1 MKKNKSVPF
10 FGLLASYLL
19 LLASFFFTGCG
30 YQIAGRGAHIP
41 EGVRTIAIPVFENKT
56 LEPIV
61 EEEFTPVVIREFLR
75 DSRIEVVNRPQAGLV
90 LRGSV
95 TSYKESPLSFD
106 QDQNVL
112 EYRITI
118 VTHLIL
124 VRQSSGVTTPDKEE
138 RTDNESQRDRNVPPI
153 DRRGFLTPSIG
164 SNEILWERD
173 VTESAEYRASS
184 DVMSTRVAKLLALRE
199 IARNL
204 AQDAA
209 DRVLQG
215 W

>member
-75 DSRIEVVNRPQAGLV
+75 DTRIEVVNRPQAGLV

-112 EYRITI
+112 EYRII
-118 VTHLIL
+118 VITHLIL
-124 VRQSSGVTTPDKEE
+124 VRQSS
-138 RTDNESQRDRNVPPI
+138 
-153 DRRGFLTPSIG
+153 
-164 SNEILWERD
+164 EILWERD
-173 VTESAEYRASS
+173 ITESAEYRASS
-184 DVMSTRVAKLLALRE
+184 DVMSTRVAKLLALQE

>member
-1 MKKNKSVPF
+1 M
-10 FGLLASYLL
+10 
-19 LLASFFFTGCG
+19 
-30 YQIAGRGAHIP
+30 
-41 EGVRTIAIPVFENKT
+41 AIPVFENKT

-61 EEEFTPVVIREFLR
+61 EEELTPVVIREFLR
-75 DSRIEVVNRPQAGLV
+75 DSRIEVVSRSQAGLV
-90 LRGSV
+90 LQGSV

-112 EYRITI
+112 EYRII
-118 VTHLIL
+118 VITHLIL
-124 VRQSSGVTTPDKEE
+124 VRQSS
-138 RTDNESQRDRNVPPI
+138 
-153 DRRGFLTPSIG
+153 
-164 SNEILWERD
+164 EILWERD
-173 VTESAEYRASS
+173 ITESAEYRASS

>member
-1 MKKNKSVPF
+1 MKVF
-10 FGLLASYLL
+10 VALL
-19 LLASFFFTGCG
+19 LSLFSFAGCG
-30 YQIAGRGAHIP
+30 YQIAGRGVHIP
-41 EGVRTIAIPVFENKT
+41 EGVRTLAIPVFENKT

-61 EEEFTPVVIREFLR
+61 EEELTPVVIREFLR
-75 DSRIEVVNRPQAGLV
+75 DSRIEVVSRSQAALV
-90 LRGSV
+90 LQGSV

-204 AQDAA
+204 AQNAA

>member
-1 MKKNKSVPF
+1 MKVF
-10 FGLLASYLL
+10 VALL
-19 LLASFFFTGCG
+19 LSLFSFAGCG
-30 YQIAGRGAHIP
+30 YQIAGRGVHIP
-41 EGVRTIAIPVFENKT
+41 EGVRTLAIPVFENKT

-61 EEEFTPVVIREFLR
+61 EEELTPVVIREFLR
-75 DSRIEVVNRPQAGLV
+75 DSRIEVVSRSQAALV
-90 LRGSV
+90 LQGSV

-112 EYRITI
+112 EYRITV

-124 VRQSSGVTTPDKEE
+124 VRQERDAAGSPNGTQNGSG
-138 RTDNESQRDRNVPPI
+138 
-153 DRRGFLTPSIG
+153 G
-164 SNEILWERD
+164 ILWKRD
-173 VTESAEYRASS
+173 ITESAEYRASS
-184 DVMSTRVAKLLALRE
+184 DVMSTRVAKLLALQE

>member
-1 MKKNKSVPF
+1 MENKSVPF
-10 FGLLASYLL
+10 FVFASCFLLF
-19 LLASFFFTGCG
+19 ASFSFTGCG

-41 EGVRTIAIPVFENKT
+41 EGVRTLAIPVFENKT

-61 EEEFTPVVIREFLR
+61 EEELTPAVIREFLR

-106 QDQNVL
+106 KDQNVL
-112 EYRITI
+112 EYRII
-118 VTHLIL
+118 VVTHLIL
-124 VRQSSGVTTPDKEE
+124 VRQE
-138 RTDNESQRDRNVPPI
+138 RDAAPT
-153 DRRGFLTPSIG
+153 G
-164 SNEILWERD
+164 ILWERD

-204 AQDAA
+204 AQNVA

>member
-10 FGLLASYLL
+10 FVFAFCFLLF
-19 LLASFFFTGCG
+19 ASFFFTGCG
-30 YQIAGRGAHIP
+30 YQIAGRGGHIP
-41 EGVRTIAIPVFENKT
+41 EGVRTMAIPVFENKT

-61 EEEFTPVVIREFLR
+61 EEELTPVVIREFLR
-75 DSRIEVVNRPQAGLV
+75 DSRIEVVSRSQTGLV
-90 LRGSV
+90 LQGSV

-112 EYRITI
+112 EYRITVI
-118 VTHLIL
+118 THLVL
-124 VRQSSGVTTPDKEE
+124 VRQFS
-138 RTDNESQRDRNVPPI
+138 
-153 DRRGFLTPSIG
+153 
-164 SNEILWERD
+164 EILWERD
-173 VTESAEYRASS
+173 VTESAEYRVSS

>member
-1 MKKNKSVPF
+1 M
-10 FGLLASYLL
+10 ALL
-19 LLASFFFTGCG
+19 LSLFSFSGCG
-30 YQIAGRGAHIP
+30 YQIAGRGVHIP
-41 EGVRTIAIPVFENKT
+41 DGVRTMAIPVFENKT

-61 EEEFTPVVIREFLR
+61 EEEITPVVIREFLR

-90 LRGSV
+90 LHGSV
-95 TSYKESPLSFD
+95 ISYKESPLSFD

-112 EYRITI
+112 EYRITVI
-118 VTHLIL
+118 THLIL
-124 VRQSSGVTTPDKEE
+124 VRQNKDATPNDPRDRSSSGLGEK
-138 RTDNESQRDRNVPPI
+138 
-153 DRRGFLTPSIG
+153 
-164 SNEILWERD
+164 LWERD
-173 VTESAEYRASS
+173 ITESAEYRASS

-204 AQDAA
+204 SQDAT

>member
-1 MKKNKSVPF
+1 M
-10 FGLLASYLL
+10 
-19 LLASFFFTGCG
+19 
-30 YQIAGRGAHIP
+30 
-41 EGVRTIAIPVFENKT
+41 AIPVFENKT

-61 EEEFTPVVIREFLR
+61 EEELTPVVIREFLR
-75 DSRIEVVNRPQAGLV
+75 DSRIEVVSRSQAGLV
-90 LRGSV
+90 LQGSV

-112 EYRITI
+112 EYRITV

-124 VRQSSGVTTPDKEE
+124 VRQFS
-138 RTDNESQRDRNVPPI
+138 
-153 DRRGFLTPSIG
+153 
-164 SNEILWERD
+164 EILWERD
-173 VTESAEYRASS
+173 ITESAEYRASS
-184 DVMSTRVAKLLALRE
+184 DVMSTRVAKLLALQE

>member
-1 MKKNKSVPF
+1 MKVF
-10 FGLLASYLL
+10 VALL
-19 LLASFFFTGCG
+19 LSLFSFAGCG
-30 YQIAGRGAHIP
+30 YQIAGRGVHIP
-41 EGVRTIAIPVFENKT
+41 EGVRTLAIPVFENKT

-61 EEEFTPVVIREFLR
+61 EEELTPVVIREFLR
-75 DSRIEVVNRPQAGLV
+75 DSRIEVVSRSQAALV
-90 LRGSV
+90 LQGSV

>member
-1 MKKNKSVPF
+1 MKVF
-10 FGLLASYLL
+10 YSYLL
-19 LLASFFFTGCG
+19 LLTSFFFAGCG
-30 YQIAGRGAHIP
+30 YQIAGRGGHIP

-61 EEEFTPVVIREFLR
+61 EEELTPVVIREFLR
-75 DSRIEVVNRPQAGLV
+75 DSRIEVVNRSRAGLV
-90 LRGSV
+90 LQGSV

-112 EYRITI
+112 EYRITVI
-118 VTHLIL
+118 THLVL
-124 VRQSSGVTTPDKEE
+124 VRQERDATPNVLPDGSSNGL
-138 RTDNESQRDRNVPPI
+138 
-153 DRRGFLTPSIG
+153 GG
-164 SNEILWERD
+164 ILWERD

-204 AQDAA
+204 AQNAA